1 MNRLSLPIWLLVIV
15 VAGFC
20 MFEVK
25 FAVQELE
32 ARLDRT
38 NRQIQQDAD
47 ALRVLKA
54 EWSYLNEPD
63 RLADLNRRH
72 LGLAPVSARQ
82 MVELADLPVRIEPP
96 AETPIAEASALPDA
110 GLAAAAVDT
119 PLPPDGPTAED
130 TAALAKLL
138 SSIETKP

>member
-1 MNRLSLPIWLLVIV
+1 MSRLSLPIWLLVIV

-32 ARLDRT
+32 ARLIGA
-38 NRQIQQDAD
+38 NRQIQEDED

-63 RLADLNRRH
+63 RLADLNLRH

-82 MVELADLPVRIEPP
+82 MVGLADLPVRIAPP
-96 AETPIAEASALPDA
+96 ADTAIAEAPAA
-110 GLAAAAVDT
+110 GIAPAAAHA
-119 PLPPDGPTAED
+119 PLTPDGPTAED
-130 TAALAKLL
+130 AAALAKLL